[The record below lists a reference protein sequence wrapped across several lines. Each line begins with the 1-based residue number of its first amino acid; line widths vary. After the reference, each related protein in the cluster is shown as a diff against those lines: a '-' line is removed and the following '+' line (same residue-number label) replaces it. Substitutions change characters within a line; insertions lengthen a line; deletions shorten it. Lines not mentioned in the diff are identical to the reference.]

1 MDKPFMDNPL
11 DRLHMVSDAFEE
23 FAHIYQEAQHRG
35 VDSNHLEVPNLLF
48 FFQQHLVD
56 LPDDME
62 SFLAQKMEEAR
73 SGDSKPVSLA
83 DAGITGKPVS
93 SWEELEAS
101 ADSEPSR

>member
-1 MDKPFMDNPL
+1 MDKPFMDNPS

-62 SFLAQKMEEAR
+62 SFLAQK
-73 SGDSKPVSLA
+73 SKRPANPPCQVV
-83 DAGITGKPVS
+83 AGVQ
-93 SWEELEAS
+93 L
-101 ADSEPSR
+101 